1 MADWTTLKAA
11 IANVIKAN
19 GNQEITG
26 QLLQNILNNIVSS
39 VGENA
44 TFAGIATPTTNPGVY
59 DGPVF
64 YIAAQAGT
72 YSNFNGIEVAEGE
85 AVIFKWNNG
94 TWTKKTTGLATEQEI
109 IYDISARNGG
119 VIFESLSAL
128 LSSSN
133 LSTLIPTSVRCG
145 GMSIRFIQSFAPN
158 SDNKYV
164 QYRLMSDTFNTT
176 VANWQGVDD
185 EPTAGSDNLVKS
197 GGVFTDITNTA
208 LINAFEITNT
218 ELSLAETLPLIP
230 AKYRKGLAFVTV
242 REGSSNNLA
251 LYGFISVNPT
261 DANWNNVN
269 NWKKFIRADEVNTLI
284 AEAKSGLATDIKN
297 TEVIDINGITNQEPQ
312 SLEDALPLVPAKF
325 RKGLAI
331 IYFRAGGVL
340 QMYGF
345 VSVVPNETNWN
356 NTNYWVKW
364 PNINEVNSLISPIN
378 NKLSQCEEAI
388 PAGKVFNNGD
398 YHYYAYFNGLDS
410 TMRFGTIAFKEDGDY
425 LEIEFNNV
433 GGGIIWSTVQRDN
446 LANIFLAVGTNS
458 LGVRGAGN
466 TWIYRND
473 GTLKEKASFI
483 FKMLYQDGNILIYR
497 DSELLATY
505 EGQIDTYMCGFG
517 KNSIYDYWKGGIGLI
532 KINSITSG
540 IQNWEGYAYQLPNIT
555 QSNVPYK
562 AENGFL
568 TDEQA
573 NILSKIESLPNMVIS
588 YRNTSGVFYVYMRK
602 PGTNIYFM
610 LDLHHVVNNDELV
623 YLDIWRLN
631 GKGQL
636 CKYEN
641 GQFVPMNKN
650 LLLGVENEFAMHFA
664 NTADFT
670 GGYHGDERIDTDGSF
685 CKFFIDGKELT
696 SAQLSE
702 DFTVECS
709 NFYMLSNATLHETT
723 TDGKTPVTGHP
734 VVARHI
740 KKTMFCDCGFTCENR
755 VDFLANKE
763 VTVLFTGLVCVHKDC
778 ALNAYTDD
786 YIIRD
791 VSSGAEVPINIYD
804 SCKGKVCFYNNTT
817 GLSCVVDSHA
827 VGEND
832 DNLYIRLQDR
842 ANDSKYY
849 RYATNSGVR
858 TVTAG
863 DKYLSMVKA
872 KWDYNIN

>member
-1 MADWTTLKAA
+1 MANWSTLKAA
-11 IANVIKAN
+11 IANIIKAN
-19 GNQEITG
+19 RNQEITG
-26 QLLQNILNNIVSS
+26 QLLQNVLNNIVSS
-39 VGENA
+39 VGENS
-44 TFAGIATPTTNPGVY
+44 TFAGIATPATNPGVP

-64 YIAAQAGT
+64 YIATTVGVYA
-72 YSNFNGIEVAEGE
+72 NFDGVSVADGE
-85 AVIFKWNNG
+85 AVILQWNG
-94 TWTKKTTGLATEQEI
+94 GAWTKKTTRLATEQEI
-109 IYDISARNGG
+109 IYDVSARNGG
-119 VIFESLSAL
+119 VVFKSLSAL
-128 LSSSN
+128 LGSAN
-133 LSTLIPTSVRCG
+133 LSTLIPTSVRRG
-145 GMSIRFIQSFAPN
+145 GMSIRFIQGSVPN
-158 SDNKYV
+158 SGNKYV
-164 QYRLMSDTFNTT
+164 QYRLMATSFSTGE
-176 VANWQGVDD
+176 ANWQGVDD
-185 EPTAGSDNLVKS
+185 EPTAESDNLVKS
-197 GGVFTDITNTA
+197 GGVFTDIINTA
-208 LINAFEITNT
+208 LINASEITGT

-230 AKYRKGLAFVTV
+230 VKYRKGLAFITV
-242 REGSSNNLA
+242 REGSSSNLN
-251 LYGFISVNPT
+251 LYGFKSLNPT
-261 DANWNNVN
+261 
-269 NWKKFIRADEVNTLI
+269 E
-284 AEAKSGLATDIKN
+284 
-297 TEVIDINGITNQEPQ
+297 Q
-312 SLEDALPLVPAKF
+312 
-325 RKGLAI
+325 
-331 IYFRAGGVL
+331 
-340 QMYGF
+340 
-345 VSVVPNETNWN
+345 NWN
-356 NTNYWVKW
+356 NTAIWERFIKADEFNT
-364 PNINEVNSLISPIN
+364 LLTPIN
-378 NKLSQCEEAI
+378 SKLSQCEDAI
-388 PAGKVFNNGD
+388 PAGNVFNNGD

-410 TMRFGTIAFKEDGDY
+410 TMRFYTIAFKEDGDY

-433 GGGIIWSTVQRDN
+433 GGGTIWSTVQGNN
-446 LANIFLAVGTNS
+446 LANIFLAAGTSS
-458 LGVRGAGN
+458 LGVRGADN

-473 GTLKEKASFI
+473 GTLEEKASFI

-517 KNSIYDYWKGGIGLI
+517 KNSNWGYWKGGIGLI

-555 QSNVPYK
+555 QTNVPYK
-562 AENGFL
+562 AKNGFL

-573 NILSKIESLPNMVIS
+573 NILSKIEFLPNMVIS

-641 GQFVPMNKN
+641 GQFVNLNKN
-650 LLLGVENEFAMHFA
+650 LLLGVENEFAMLFA
-664 NTADFT
+664 NAADFT

-723 TDGKTPVTGHP
+723 TDGQTPVVGHP

-763 VTVLFTGLVCVHKDC
+763 VTVLFTGLACIHKDC

-791 VSSGAEVPINIYD
+791 VSSGAEVSINIYD
-804 SCKGKVCFYNNTT
+804 SCKGEVCFYNNTT

-827 VGEND
+827 IGEND
-832 DNLYIRLQDR
+832 DNLHIRLQDR

-849 RYATNSGVR
+849 RYATNDGVR
-858 TVTAG
+858 TVTTG
-863 DKYLSMVKA
+863 DKYLCKAKA
-872 KWDYNIN
+872 KWDYNMN

>member
-11 IANVIKAN
+11 ITNVIKAN

-158 SDNKYV
+158 SGNKYV
-164 QYRLMSDTFNTT
+164 QYRLMSDTFNTA

-197 GGVFTDITNTA
+197 GSVFTDIINTA
-208 LINAFEITNT
+208 LINASEITDTELSLAETLPLIPAKYRKGLAFVTVREGGSNNLALYGFISRNPIDANWNNVSNWRKFIRADEVNTLIAETESRLATDIKNDVFTDIINTALINASEITNT

-251 LYGFISVNPT
+251 LYGFISINPT

-269 NWKKFIRADEVNTLI
+269 NWRKFIRAD
-284 AEAKSGLATDIKN
+284 
-297 TEVIDINGITNQEPQ
+297 
-312 SLEDALPLVPAKF
+312 
-325 RKGLAI
+325 
-331 IYFRAGGVL
+331 
-340 QMYGF
+340 
-345 VSVVPNETNWN
+345 
-356 NTNYWVKW
+356 
-364 PNINEVNSLISPIN
+364 EVNSLISPIN
-378 NKLSQCEEAI
+378 NKLSQ
-388 PAGKVFNNGD
+388 
-398 YHYYAYFNGLDS
+398 
-410 TMRFGTIAFKEDGDY
+410 
-425 LEIEFNNV
+425 
-433 GGGIIWSTVQRDN
+433 
-446 LANIFLAVGTNS
+446 
-458 LGVRGAGN
+458 
-466 TWIYRND
+466 
-473 GTLKEKASFI
+473 
-483 FKMLYQDGNILIYR
+483 
-497 DSELLATY
+497 
-505 EGQIDTYMCGFG
+505 
-517 KNSIYDYWKGGIGLI
+517 
-532 KINSITSG
+532 
-540 IQNWEGYAYQLPNIT
+540 
-555 QSNVPYK
+555 
-562 AENGFL
+562 
-568 TDEQA
+568 
-573 NILSKIESLPNMVIS
+573 PNMVIS

-623 YLDIWRLN
+623 YLDIWRLS
-631 GKGQL
+631 GESQL

-641 GQFVPMNKN
+641 GQFVSMNKN
-650 LLLGVENEFAMHFA
+650 LLLGVENEFTMHFA

-763 VTVLFTGLVCVHKDC
+763 VTVLFTGLACVHKDC

-791 VSSGAEVPINIYD
+791 VSSGAEVSIDIYD

-849 RYATNSGVR
+849 RYATNSGAR

>member
-1 MADWTTLKAA
+1 MANWTILKEA
-11 IANVIKAN
+11 IAYAIKTN

-197 GGVFTDITNTA
+197 GGVFTDVINTA
-208 LINAFEITNT
+208 LINASEITDT

-230 AKYRKGLAFVTV
+230 AKYRKGLAFVTI
-242 REGSSNNLA
+242 RDGSSNNLA
-251 LYGFISVNPT
+251 LYGFVSRNPT

-269 NWKKFIRADEVNTLI
+269 NWRKFAREDKVNTLI
-284 AEAKSGLATDIKN
+284 AEIAETESGLATDIKN
-297 TEVIDINGITNQEPQ
+297 TEVIDINNITNQEPQ

-325 RKGLAI
+325 RKGFAI

-345 VSVVPNETNWN
+345 ISVNPNETNWN

-364 PNINEVNSLISPIN
+364 PNINEVNSLIS
-378 NKLSQCEEAI
+378 
-388 PAGKVFNNGD
+388 
-398 YHYYAYFNGLDS
+398 
-410 TMRFGTIAFKEDGDY
+410 
-425 LEIEFNNV
+425 
-433 GGGIIWSTVQRDN
+433 
-446 LANIFLAVGTNS
+446 
-458 LGVRGAGN
+458 
-466 TWIYRND
+466 
-473 GTLKEKASFI
+473 
-483 FKMLYQDGNILIYR
+483 
-497 DSELLATY
+497 
-505 EGQIDTYMCGFG
+505 
-517 KNSIYDYWKGGIGLI
+517 
-532 KINSITSG
+532 
-540 IQNWEGYAYQLPNIT
+540 
-555 QSNVPYK
+555 
-562 AENGFL
+562 
-568 TDEQA
+568 
-573 NILSKIESLPNMVIS
+573 SKIKSLPNMVIS

-610 LDLHHVVNNDELV
+610 LDLHHVVNNDELM
-623 YLDIWRLN
+623 YLNIWRLR
-631 GKGQL
+631 GEGQL

-641 GQFVPMNKN
+641 GQFVNLNKN
-650 LLLGVENEFAMHFA
+650 LLLGVENEFTMLFGGA
-664 NTADFT
+664 ADFT

-685 CKFFIDGKELT
+685 CKFFVDGKELT
-696 SAQLSE
+696 PTQLSE
-702 DFTVECS
+702 DFTIECS

-723 TDGKTPVTGHP
+723 TDGQTPVAGHP
-734 VVARHI
+734 IIARHI
-740 KKTMFCDCGFTCENR
+740 KKTIFSDCGFTCENR

-763 VTVLFTGLVCVHKDC
+763 VITLFTGLVCVHKDC

-791 VSSGAEVPINIYD
+791 VSTRAEVAINIYD

-827 VGEND
+827 IGEND
-832 DNLYIRLQDR
+832 DNLHIRLQDR

>member
-1 MADWTTLKAA
+1 MANWSTLKAA
-11 IANVIKAN
+11 IASIIKTN
-19 GNQEITG
+19 GNKEITG
-26 QLLQNILNNIVSS
+26 QLLQNVLNNIVSS
-39 VGENA
+39 VGENS
-44 TFAGIATPTTNPGVY
+44 TFAGIATPATNPGVP
-59 DGPVF
+59 DGNVF
-64 YIAAQAGT
+64 YLATEAGI
-72 YSNFNGIEVAEGE
+72 YANFNGIEVAEGE

-197 GGVFTDITNTA
+197 GGVFTDIINTA
-208 LINAFEITNT
+208 LINASEITDT
-218 ELSLAETLPLIP
+218 ELPLAETLPLIP

-251 LYGFISVNPT
+251 LYGFVSRNPT

-269 NWKKFIRADEVNTLI
+269 NWRKFVR
-284 AEAKSGLATDIKN
+284 
-297 TEVIDINGITNQEPQ
+297 
-312 SLEDALPLVPAKF
+312 ED
-325 RKGLAI
+325 
-331 IYFRAGGVL
+331 
-340 QMYGF
+340 
-345 VSVVPNETNWN
+345 
-356 NTNYWVKW
+356 
-364 PNINEVNSLISPIN
+364 EVNSLIS
-378 NKLSQCEEAI
+378 
-388 PAGKVFNNGD
+388 
-398 YHYYAYFNGLDS
+398 
-410 TMRFGTIAFKEDGDY
+410 
-425 LEIEFNNV
+425 
-433 GGGIIWSTVQRDN
+433 
-446 LANIFLAVGTNS
+446 
-458 LGVRGAGN
+458 
-466 TWIYRND
+466 
-473 GTLKEKASFI
+473 
-483 FKMLYQDGNILIYR
+483 
-497 DSELLATY
+497 
-505 EGQIDTYMCGFG
+505 
-517 KNSIYDYWKGGIGLI
+517 
-532 KINSITSG
+532 
-540 IQNWEGYAYQLPNIT
+540 
-555 QSNVPYK
+555 
-562 AENGFL
+562 
-568 TDEQA
+568 
-573 NILSKIESLPNMVIS
+573 SKIKSLPNMVIS

-623 YLDIWRLN
+623 YLDIWRLS
-631 GKGQL
+631 GESQL

-791 VSSGAEVPINIYD
+791 VSSGAEVPIDIYD

-827 VGEND
+827 IGEND
-832 DNLYIRLQDR
+832 DNLYIKLQDR